1 MPDLPISSLP
11 QATLPLDGTE
21 NLVLVQGGVT
31 KQITAENQ
39 NYIDYTLSSY
49 LVPINLTCQ
58 NGVDIS
64 LSTTGTSGDGVTAIF
79 RLSWTGSSGN
89 MQLILP
95 DATAPLNVNRS
106 IRFISDDTYA
116 TNTRSYLTPQ
126 SGQTIDGS
134 SSYYEINKSWEG
146 IMVWSDGVEWFIIQ
160 KKA

>member
-11 QATLPLDGTE
+11 QATIPLDGTE
-21 NLVLVQGGVT
+21 KLVLVQGGVT

-58 NGVDIS
+58 NGVDIA
-64 LSTTGTSGDGVTAIF
+64 LNGLDVTAIF

-95 DATAPLNVNRS
+95 DATDSLNVNRS
-106 IRFISDDTYA
+106 IRFISDSTYA

-126 SGQTIDGS
+126 AGQTIDGS

>member
-1 MPDLPISSLP
+1 MPDLPISGLP
-11 QATLPLDGTE
+11 QATIPLDGTE
-21 NLVLVQGGVT
+21 KLVLVQGGVT
-31 KQITAENQ
+31 KQITAEDQ

-58 NGVDIS
+58 DGVDIA
-64 LSTTGTSGDGVTAIF
+64 LNGLDVTAIF

-95 DATAPLNVNRS
+95 DATDSLNVNRS

-126 SGQTIDGS
+126 VGQTIDGS

>member
-1 MPDLPISSLP
+1 MPDLPISGLP
-11 QATLPLDGTE
+11 QAILPLDGTE
-21 NLVLVQGGVT
+21 QLVLVQGGVT
-31 KQITAENQ
+31 KQITAEDQ
-39 NYIDYTLSSY
+39 NYINYTLSSY

-58 NGVDIS
+58 DGVDIS
-64 LSTTGTSGDGVTAIF
+64 LNGLDVTAIF

-95 DATAPLNVNRS
+95 DATDPLNVNRS

-126 SGQTIDGS
+126 LGQTIDGS

>member
-1 MPDLPISSLP
+1 MPDLPISGLP
-11 QATLPLDGTE
+11 QAILPLDGTE
-21 NLVLVQGGVT
+21 QLVLVQGGVT
-31 KQITAENQ
+31 KQITAEDQ
-39 NYIDYTLSSY
+39 NYINYTLSSY
-49 LVPINLTCQ
+49 LVPSNLTCQ

-64 LSTTGTSGDGVTAIF
+64 LNGLDVTAIF

-95 DATAPLNVNRS
+95 DATDPLNVNRS

-126 SGQTIDGS
+126 LGQTIDGS

>member
-11 QATLPLDGTE
+11 QATTPLDGTE
-21 NLVLVQGGVT
+21 KLVLVQGGVT
-31 KQITAENQ
+31 KQITAEDQ

-79 RLSWTGSSGN
+79 RLSWTGASGN

-95 DATAPLNVNRS
+95 DATAALNVNRS

-126 SGQTIDGS
+126 VGQTIDGS

>member
-1 MPDLPISSLP
+1 MPDLPISGLP
-11 QATLPLDGTE
+11 QAILPLDGTE
-21 NLVLVQGGVT
+21 QLVLVQGGVT
-31 KQITAENQ
+31 KQITAEDQ

-58 NGVDIS
+58 DGVDIS
-64 LSTTGTSGDGVTAIF
+64 LNGLDVTAIF

-95 DATAPLNVNRS
+95 DATDPLNVNRS

-126 SGQTIDGS
+126 LGQTIDGS

-146 IMVWSDGVEWFIIQ
+146 IMIWSDGVEWFIIQ

>member
-1 MPDLPISSLP
+1 MPDLPISGLP
-11 QATLPLDGTE
+11 QAILPLDGTE
-21 NLVLVQGGVT
+21 QLVLVQGGVT
-31 KQITAENQ
+31 KQITAEDQ

-58 NGVDIS
+58 NGVDIA
-64 LSTTGTSGDGVTAIF
+64 LNGLDVTAIF

-126 SGQTIDGS
+126 LGQTIDGS

-146 IMVWSDGVEWFIIQ
+146 IMVWSDGSEWFIIQ

>member
-1 MPDLPISSLP
+1 MPDLPISGLP
-11 QATLPLDGTE
+11 QAILPLDGTE
-21 NLVLVQGGVT
+21 QLVLVQGGVT
-31 KQITAENQ
+31 KQITAEDQ

-58 NGVDIS
+58 DGVDIS
-64 LSTTGTSGDGVTAIF
+64 LNGLDVTAIF

-95 DATAPLNVNRS
+95 DATDPLNVNRS

-126 SGQTIDGS
+126 LGQTIDGS

>member
-1 MPDLPISSLP
+1 MPDLPISGLP
-11 QATLPLDGTE
+11 QAILPLDGTE
-21 NLVLVQGGVT
+21 QLVLVQGGVT
-31 KQITAENQ
+31 KQITAEDQ

-58 NGVDIS
+58 DGVDIA
-64 LSTTGTSGDGVTAIF
+64 LNGLDVTAIF

-126 SGQTIDGS
+126 LGQTIDGS

-146 IMVWSDGVEWFIIQ
+146 IMVWSDGSEWFIIQ